1 MYYKLAYPDAS
12 ELKCQSKAP
21 KFKPYQN
28 CTTILPLP
36 LSSFSLKG
44 TQCFLSEEH
53 IISQQNSIPS
63 RKFIAKGVSLYA
75 NIDDFTCR
83 KYNGNGVMIDY
94 MLFLEDFLVAFIDFL
109 LDYRLQNQI
118 IGYEYMKFQ
127 ENCTCA

>member
-83 KYNGNGVMIDY
+83 KYNRNFGIGFVLLYKGILVHMSGYWNLIIELCID
-94 MLFLEDFLVAFIDFL
+94 I
-109 LDYRLQNQI
+109 N
-118 IGYEYMKFQ
+118 
-127 ENCTCA
+127 

>member
-1 MYYKLAYPDAS
+1 MYYKLAYLDAS

-36 LSSFSLKG
+36 LSPFSFKG

-53 IISQQNSIPS
+53 IVSQQNSIPS

-75 NIDDFTCR
+75 KIDDFTCR
-83 KYNGNGVMIDY
+83 KCNWECDRLYTTFQRYLGSHIHSH
-94 MLFLEDFLVAFIDFL
+94 LV
-109 LDYRLQNQI
+109 N
-118 IGYEYMKFQ
+118 EH
-127 ENCTCA
+127 

>member
-1 MYYKLAYPDAS
+1 MK
-12 ELKCQSKAP
+12 K
-21 KFKPYQN
+21 
-28 CTTILPLP
+28 ILINIG
-36 LSSFSLKG
+36 SCNSTGMAIANGISLWND
-44 TQCFLSEEH
+44 T
-53 IISQQNSIPS
+53 N
-63 RKFIAKGVSLYA
+63 
-75 NIDDFTCR
+75 DFTCR